1 MKRGVSKRVI
11 TKVLTVGVAGSGKST
26 FLETVMEEQP
36 PAEED
41 RESTPLLKR
50 PVQTEVVHIED
61 QVKWIKK
68 TPEQKKQYIAS
79 LLRARAQR
87 LAQPPATANDSSSA
101 SPQTPA
107 TSTSVQS
114 TPVQPEPPTH
124 QPSTATPPPIKTSTM
139 PTSAAAGRSPGAP
152 PEVTIE
158 SLLQS
163 SEVDE
168 ELISLINIPSDD
180 LETIFTERVV
190 YIVDSGGQPEF
201 VDAMTVFL
209 RKTSTCILVINLS
222 QSLDHCPLIGYYR
235 KGKPVSKPYRS
246 SRTNEDHLKQ
256 CMRTMHTFTSKGKGP
271 PPESTP
277 PKSAPS
283 ESAPPKSAPSE
294 SAPPKSAP
302 SESVPPKSVAS
313 ESAPSESAPPKSAPS
328 ESVSPKSAPS
338 ESAPPM
344 LLFLGTHRDKLE
356 ECTTET
362 VEDKNKRLEQ
372 IIPQKFKKQI
382 IAFSPEK
389 LIFEMN
395 ALNPDDTDKKTA
407 DRIRS
412 YIIKQCPTIE
422 VEMPLRWHT
431 FDEKLRSIAE
441 GLGRM
446 VMSRDECWQV
456 AESLG
461 LEEES
466 FDGAL
471 DFFHSVSLMF
481 YFRDI
486 LPEVVFIDPQV
497 ILDKVS
503 ELVEFMFELQEPADQ
518 DESSTD
524 NTPAAARSDGG
535 QQSSTSPNTPP
546 GAASATPEKPP
557 LKELTPTP
565 KKPSCSST
573 LDTDLLP
580 PGWQQFNE
588 FGQITKS
595 FLEDKRFSSHYHAGI
610 FTSDDTIHLLEE
622 LLVFAKLSTDDGP
635 DTWFMPSVLK
645 QIPNTELPKECTS
658 SSGSLVVDFPDGGP
672 QNGIFCSLMSHVLSP
687 ENTHPCPWKLCLAF
701 NKPTCLYRDCIEFQ
715 VSDYAGSVTLMDCYE
730 YFEVHVS
737 TAEEEKQELWQHVRN
752 ALFSGIETV
761 CETLGYSN
769 NKPRPAIICPR
780 AHSDKTHPAYIKNEL
795 WKCASD
801 PRVYGKL
808 RDLNHW
814 CEKTHTCTCTSKL
827 SFSLAAQSC
836 VYTI

>member
-1 MKRGVSKRVI
+1 M
-11 TKVLTVGVAGSGKST
+11 
-26 FLETVMEEQP
+26 
-36 PAEED
+36 
-41 RESTPLLKR
+41 
-50 PVQTEVVHIED
+50 
-61 QVKWIKK
+61 
-68 TPEQKKQYIAS
+68 
-79 LLRARAQR
+79 
-87 LAQPPATANDSSSA
+87 
-101 SPQTPA
+101 
-107 TSTSVQS
+107 
-114 TPVQPEPPTH
+114 
-124 QPSTATPPPIKTSTM
+124 
-139 PTSAAAGRSPGAP
+139 
-152 PEVTIE
+152 
-158 SLLQS
+158 
-163 SEVDE
+163 
-168 ELISLINIPSDD
+168 
-180 LETIFTERVV
+180 
-190 YIVDSGGQPEF
+190 
-201 VDAMTVFL
+201 
-209 RKTSTCILVINLS
+209 
-222 QSLDHCPLIGYYR
+222 
-235 KGKPVSKPYRS
+235 
-246 SRTNEDHLKQ
+246 
-256 CMRTMHTFTSKGKGP
+256 
-271 PPESTP
+271 
-277 PKSAPS
+277 
-283 ESAPPKSAPSE
+283 
-294 SAPPKSAP
+294 
-302 SESVPPKSVAS
+302 
-313 ESAPSESAPPKSAPS
+313 
-328 ESVSPKSAPS
+328 
-338 ESAPPM
+338 
-344 LLFLGTHRDKLE
+344 
-356 ECTTET
+356 
-362 VEDKNKRLEQ
+362 EDKNKRLEQ
-372 IIPQKFKKQI
+372 IIPLKFKKQI

-407 DRIRS
+407 ERIRS
-412 YIIKQCPTIE
+412 YIIEQCPTIE

-518 DESSTD
+518 DESSTAI
-524 NTPAAARSDGG
+524 TPEQPSHKKRSFREYFKKYFRLG
-535 QQSSTSPNTPP
+535 TSKKPFFE
-546 GAASATPEKPP
+546 AAS
-557 LKELTPTP
+557 
-565 KKPSCSST
+565 KKSSSFT
-573 LDTDLLP
+573 RMENDLLP
-580 PGWQQFNE
+580 PGWQQFNK

-645 QIPNTELPKECTS
+645 QVAAVEMAKVCA

-780 AHSDKTHPAYIKNEL
+780 AHSDKTHPAYIDNHL

-808 RDLNHW
+808 RDLDHW
-814 CEKTHTCTCTSKL
+814 CEKTHTCKL
-827 SFSLAAQSC
+827 EYVHESELNFVSISHLM
-836 VYTI
+836 

>member
-114 TPVQPEPPTH
+114 TPVQPQPPTH
-124 QPSTATPPPIKTSTM
+124 QPSTATPPPIKTSAM
-139 PTSAAAGRSPGAP
+139 PTSAAATSTAGRSPGAP

-235 KGKPVSKPYRS
+235 KGKPVSKPYWS

-271 PPESTP
+271 PPQSAP
-277 PKSAPS
+277 PKSVPS
-283 ESAPPKSAPSE
+283 ESAP
-294 SAPPKSAP
+294 
-302 SESVPPKSVAS
+302 
-313 ESAPSESAPPKSAPS
+313 
-328 ESVSPKSAPS
+328 PKSAPS

-372 IIPQKFKKQI
+372 IIPQKFKDQI

-389 LIFEMN
+389 LIFEIN

-407 DRIRS
+407 ERIRS
-412 YIIKQCPTIE
+412 YIIEQCPTIE

-518 DESSTD
+518 DEPSTD

-546 GAASATPEKPP
+546 GATAATPEKLP

-565 KKPSCSST
+565 KKPSRSST

-580 PGWQQFNE
+580 PGWQRFNE

-701 NKPTCLYRDCIEFQ
+701 NKPTCLYRNCIEFQ
-715 VSDYAGSVTLMDCYE
+715 VSDYVGSVTLIDCYE

-808 RDLNHW
+808 RELNHW
-814 CEKTHTCTCTSKL
+814 CEKTHTCKFAMVQILYYYTYMYYIYMIWYWYRQTSVL
-827 SFSLAAQSC
+827 ICSGIHSITW
-836 VYTI
+836 Y

>member
-1 MKRGVSKRVI
+1 
-11 TKVLTVGVAGSGKST
+11 
-26 FLETVMEEQP
+26 
-36 PAEED
+36 
-41 RESTPLLKR
+41 
-50 PVQTEVVHIED
+50 
-61 QVKWIKK
+61 
-68 TPEQKKQYIAS
+68 
-79 LLRARAQR
+79 
-87 LAQPPATANDSSSA
+87 
-101 SPQTPA
+101 
-107 TSTSVQS
+107 
-114 TPVQPEPPTH
+114 
-124 QPSTATPPPIKTSTM
+124 
-139 PTSAAAGRSPGAP
+139 
-152 PEVTIE
+152 
-158 SLLQS
+158 
-163 SEVDE
+163 
-168 ELISLINIPSDD
+168 
-180 LETIFTERVV
+180 
-190 YIVDSGGQPEF
+190 
-201 VDAMTVFL
+201 
-209 RKTSTCILVINLS
+209 
-222 QSLDHCPLIGYYR
+222 
-235 KGKPVSKPYRS
+235 
-246 SRTNEDHLKQ
+246 
-256 CMRTMHTFTSKGKGP
+256 
-271 PPESTP
+271 
-277 PKSAPS
+277 
-283 ESAPPKSAPSE
+283 
-294 SAPPKSAP
+294 
-302 SESVPPKSVAS
+302 
-313 ESAPSESAPPKSAPS
+313 
-328 ESVSPKSAPS
+328 
-338 ESAPPM
+338 
-344 LLFLGTHRDKLE
+344 
-356 ECTTET
+356 
-362 VEDKNKRLEQ
+362 
-372 IIPQKFKKQI
+372 
-382 IAFSPEK
+382 
-389 LIFEMN
+389 
-395 ALNPDDTDKKTA
+395 
-407 DRIRS
+407 
-412 YIIKQCPTIE
+412 
-422 VEMPLRWHT
+422 MPLRWHT

-503 ELVEFMFELQEPADQ
+503 ELVELMFELQEPADQ

-546 GAASATPEKPP
+546 GAAGATPEKPP
-557 LKELTPTP
+557 LKELTPTS
-565 KKPSCSST
+565 KKPSRSSA

-715 VSDYAGSVTLMDCYE
+715 VFDYAGSVTLIDCYE

-737 TAEEEKQELWQHVRN
+737 TAEEEKQELWQHVQN

-769 NKPRPAIICPR
+769 NKPRPAILCPR

-808 RDLNHW
+808 RELNHW
-814 CEKTHTCTCTSKL
+814 CEKTYTCKFAISVTQCNFYTTTHTCIT
-827 SFSLAAQSC
+827 
-836 VYTI
+836 YT